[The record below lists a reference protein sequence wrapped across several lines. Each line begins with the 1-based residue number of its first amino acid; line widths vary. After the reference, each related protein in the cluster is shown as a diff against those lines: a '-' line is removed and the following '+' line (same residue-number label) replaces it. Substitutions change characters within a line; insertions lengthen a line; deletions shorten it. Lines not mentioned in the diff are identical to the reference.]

1 MKAGLR
7 WGNGA
12 AAWCRQVRE
21 PALKLSK
28 RRFVPGTA
36 DEDARRTAG
45 RMTALSPMLALVM
58 LLSFLLGSPLS
69 AQRRRDPLN
78 PLEIDQLRDT
88 MLDPVERL
96 KLYVQF
102 SRDRITKLEQMRSD
116 PKTVDRA
123 RQTHDMLED
132 FLAVYNEL
140 NDNIDMYVGRK
151 NDIRKPLKLIIEA
164 DTEFQSRLRAI
175 KNAAD
180 TNAAEA
186 SQYEFLL
193 TDALDTVDS
202 SADDHRKTVAEVEE
216 YVNKKKKAK

>member
-1 MKAGLR
+1 MMPDTRSRMVFGL
-7 WGNGA
+7 A
-12 AAWCRQVRE
+12 V
-21 PALKLSK
+21 
-28 RRFVPGTA
+28 V
-36 DEDARRTAG
+36 
-45 RMTALSPMLALVM
+45 LAF
-58 LLSFLLGSPLS
+58 SFANPLQ

-78 PLEIDQLRDT
+78 PLEVDQLRDA

-102 SRDRITKLEQMRSD
+102 SRDRMTKLEQMRSD

-132 FLAVYNEL
+132 FLAIYDEL

-164 DTEFQSRLRAI
+164 DTEFQSKLRAI
-175 KNAAD
+175 KNAPN
-180 TNAAEA
+180 TNAAETA
-186 SQYEFLL
+186 QYEFLL

-202 SADDHRKTVAEVEE
+202 SIEDHRKTVVEVEE
-216 YVNKKKKAK
+216 YVKKQKKNK